1 MFVFEQ
7 TILAATE
14 PYEEDNDTLIT
25 FGPSPTFGELGYGQM
40 EGGGMHG
47 KGGVKKSS
55 TVPIEVPDIKGA
67 VVLAV
72 SMGFAH
78 SCCIVK
84 TTGKSTKILK
94 NLKIY
99 DVKELSERN
108 DLDEKTP
115 LEGESSDAESSE
127 EEDEPKKKKR
137 KVTAKKKKAAAGK
150 KKKAKRK

>member
-1 MFVFEQ
+1 
-7 TILAATE
+7 
-14 PYEEDNDTLIT
+14 
-25 FGPSPTFGELGYGQM
+25 
-40 EGGGMHG
+40 MHG

-84 TTGKSTKILK
+84 STGKSTKILK